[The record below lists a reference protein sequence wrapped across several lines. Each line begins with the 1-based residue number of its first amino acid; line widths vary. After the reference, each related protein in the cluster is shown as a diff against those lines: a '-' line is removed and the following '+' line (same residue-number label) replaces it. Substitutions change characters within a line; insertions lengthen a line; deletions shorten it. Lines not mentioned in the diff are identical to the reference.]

1 MRYFLGFSERSRKSS
16 ITSRSFPEVDL
27 PKETTSSTGLTSELA
42 RTTFWPRRTFQYNW
56 GSISYLEFID
66 SLKTARNHEKPS

>member
-1 MRYFLGFSERSRKSS
+1 LKSS
-16 ITSRSFPEVDL
+16 AGRGTQPFLDVAINSEIDEL